1 MQWIKHNGV
10 LWNADFEELA
20 LAAVA
25 RFPEKVGGWIAL
37 GGGLLKSGKLREAA
51 DSLTEAVSRH
61 PNAKELHIL
70 RAKALFALREDE
82 AALRSLG
89 AALQLCPDDREA
101 RILRA
106 KYLSTSNDSAT
117 REAAL
122 AESALLDPTPLKLL
136 EQYNHAS
143 QVLGRTDEL
152 LSFCD
157 SLLLRGV
164 CHTPATFYRA
174 LALARMGRSAE
185 ARQVMALSRFIEIAE
200 LSTPQEYRDPS
211 FFREALAKEIRQN
224 STLVP
229 DPRGRATR
237 DGFQTRNLLEANV
250 PAVHSLIEQIKAAVN
265 TYVSRLAGDSS
276 HFAAS
281 QPSTVT
287 IHAWAVVSGTNGHQ
301 QAHWHPSGWLS
312 GVFYVKAPRAE
323 EQDRYCGTLLL
334 GALDPEVHG
343 IEPPWGTIEVEPVP
357 GRLVLFPSYI
367 PHATLPTK
375 AEGERIVVAFDVMP
389 SENPG

>member
-1 MQWIKHNGV
+1 MQWTHNSDTP
-10 LWNADFEELA
+10 WNSLFEELA

-25 RFPEKVGGWIAL
+25 RFPERAGGWIAL
-37 GGGLLKSGKLREAA
+37 GGGLLKSGKFREAA
-51 DSLTEAVSRH
+51 DYLAEAASRN
-61 PNAKELHIL
+61 PEAKEVHIL
-70 RAKALFALREDE
+70 RAKALFELHEDK
-82 AALRSLG
+82 AALQSLG
-89 AALQLCPDDREA
+89 AALDLAPDDREA

-106 KYLSTSNDSAT
+106 KYLSTSNDMAT

-122 AESALLDPTPLKLL
+122 AERALLDPTPLKLL
-136 EQYNHAS
+136 EKYNHAS
-143 QVLGRTDEL
+143 QVLGQSDEL
-152 LSFCD
+152 LSFCN
-157 SLLLRGV
+157 SLLRRGV

-185 ARQVMALSRFIEIAE
+185 ACKVIALNRFVEISE
-200 LSTPQEYRDPS
+200 LSSPQGYRDATI
-211 FFREALAKEIRQN
+211 FRETLAKEIRES

-250 PAVHSLIEQIKAAVN
+250 PAVHCLIEQIKAAVN
-265 TYVSRLAGDSS
+265 TYASRLAGDSS

-281 QPSTVT
+281 QPSAAK
-287 IHAWAVVSGTNGHQ
+287 IQAWAVVSGTKGHQ
-301 QAHWHPSGWLS
+301 QVHWHPSGWLS
-312 GVFYVKAPRAE
+312 GVFYVKAPRAGR
-323 EQDRYCGTLLL
+323 RYCGTLLL
-334 GALDPEVHG
+334 GALDPEVDG

-375 AEGERIVVAFDVMP
+375 AESERIVVAFDVTP